1 MSNTRLWHARQGP
14 IRAVSTFPFRKTCSI
29 LFLCFIHFE
38 NHVTFKH
45 QFPWNQ
51 FYSIQFPKLWV
62 ANNIIRHD
70 KKISLSWGIKSF
82 ALVLLPLIT
91 NLFLCV
97 GFFPQSK
104 SNWIPNK
111 RVNCVCA
118 LWCTRDLSKLYLQPL
133 PYCMWAGSG
142 HKWTLVT
149 PVGIM
154 DGWMMIKACS
164 RVPYIPSYTI
174 GKTSIQNFLSMVFHS
189 WGGLGG
195 GGFETAFRP
204 IMGNLKLLSSHT
216 QNNEAVL
223 GESAVSR
230 RRAR

>member
-1 MSNTRLWHARQGP
+1 MSNTRLWHTRQGP

-104 SNWIPNK
+104 SNWILNK

-164 RVPYIPSYTI
+164 RVPYCIYPLER
-174 GKTSIQNFLSMVFHS
+174 Q
-189 WGGLGG
+189 
-195 GGFETAFRP
+195 AFRIFFLWCFIAEALKQLSDP
-204 IMGNLKLLSSHT
+204 SWETWNFFPPTLRIMK
-216 QNNEAVL
+216 QF
-223 GESAVSR
+223 
-230 RRAR
+230 